1 MIKPSIE
8 FFTQPAEQLAPNLLG
23 WQLIHESP
31 DGTTAGTIVE
41 TEAYLGA
48 GDPACHASRGQTA
61 RNQVMFGDGGRAY
74 VYFTYGMHYCFNV
87 VSGPEG
93 RGEAVLIRAL
103 EPTEGKDLM
112 ARRRSA
118 KVGNGLPNTEHHI
131 PDTKLCS
138 GPAKLVQAMGI
149 NMTLNGHY
157 LTRKP
162 LYLVP
167 PSQPV
172 TQSVTTTR
180 IGISRAGG
188 LPLRWYIKG
197 NRFISKPK

>member
-1 MIKPSIE
+1 MIKPPIE
-8 FFTQPAEQLAPNLLG
+8 FFTQPAEQLAPLLLG
-23 WQLIHESP
+23 WQLVHGSP
-31 DGTTAGTIVE
+31 AGTTSGIIVE
-41 TEAYLGA
+41 TEAYLSA

-61 RNQVMFGDGGRAY
+61 RNQVMFGAGGQAY

-87 VSGPEG
+87 VSGLEG

-118 KVGNGLPNTEHHI
+118 KVGNRLPNTKYSI
-131 PDTKLCS
+131 PVTKLCS

-149 NMTLNGHY
+149 NMTLNGHS
-157 LTRKP
+157 LTQKP

-167 PSQPV
+167 PSKPA
-172 TQSVTTTR
+172 TQIVTTTR
-180 IGISRAGG
+180 IGISQAAD
-188 LPLRWYIKG
+188 LPLRWYIKDS
-197 NRFISKPK
+197 RFISRA